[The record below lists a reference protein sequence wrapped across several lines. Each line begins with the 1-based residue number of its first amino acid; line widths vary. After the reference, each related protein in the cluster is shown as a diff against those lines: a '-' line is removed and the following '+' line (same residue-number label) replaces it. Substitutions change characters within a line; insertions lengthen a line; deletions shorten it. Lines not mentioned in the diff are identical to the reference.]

1 MTRFAQYISA
11 ITIALV
17 IAIGATLT
25 AQAQAL
31 VDPYPFAFG
40 STVDIDTALLGPV
53 EPAGSRGRVAVSTDG
68 AFVTADGER
77 LRFYGVTIQYSG
89 CLPDSATAV
98 ATARR
103 LRALGVN
110 MVRFAGFDYTPAP
123 TISIFAAGTRTDA
136 LDPERMRRFDWFVH
150 QLKQQGVYS
159 VLTFYT
165 AWHPRPDDGVRQPDS
180 VGWAARMPI
189 FFDRT
194 VQQIHRTMIRRVLE
208 HVNPFTGVA
217 YKDEPAIPYI
227 LALDDPSLAAYWLYS
242 KDVSRENI
250 NGSVTV
256 GSQHV
261 THIDSLF
268 VAWIKS
274 KGATSDAAL
283 NSRWRTTPSSTE
295 NRLKNPGFE
304 DPFSAAWALGVN
316 TGGGAQAVE
325 QLSDA
330 DAKEGTTCYR
340 LRIGK
345 LSESRQSYEI
355 NVSQDVSPLPRDKRY
370 RVSFWARTTP
380 QRGSRSMLVFVFN
393 RTYPYNSYG
402 LTTEVALASEWKQY
416 DFTFTSTSTDEAT
429 ANLSFLCGA
438 DSGDVFLDDVRFV
451 EVGHVGLQPNESIA
465 TGAVRRNLFWEE
477 DVSPA
482 RMKDV
487 AGFYREQVKGLLD
500 GVRSLVRDTL
510 KSSLLLCPG
519 GRFLSFW
526 EMAAADA
533 YDVTSSTEW
542 RTTQLPL
549 FGETYGAGLYT
560 HAQSSLTGKPHV
572 VHHATIQFP
581 RSYQQDMMAYM
592 PSYAALHDWDG
603 VVQGVFTSAPVF
615 ADSRVDSAQIWELYN
630 KPNVLA
636 LMPSTALRFRR
647 GDVAPSA
654 KTVAITVADGALD
667 YPRKYQQAFFLDVST
682 DARLPLYRRITM
694 ERATAPQGSFLP
706 HREVSALTSDV
717 DIRAMD
723 AENEQL
729 FWNADLGVHRVIT
742 PKSVSVSGR
751 LQGEIHEL
759 GSIRVEQT
767 AGAAYAA
774 FTLTSLDTASL
785 ETTSRALMV
794 VATRALNE
802 GAEFDPATNELS
814 RYGRGQTQM
823 EGAVMRI
830 TMPSAGADSLVVRA
844 LGSDGRPTG
853 WTRSVA
859 ASGTGRF
866 SVSVNTREAVS
877 PWYDVTV
884 VRTPTSVRPDGT
896 VTVPLVHDAS
906 GRRVRVVSEDVR
918 RIDIV
923 GVDGTVIRTS
933 ERTGGT
939 EAVELAEL
947 ASGVYYVRA
956 HMAAGVGTLPILHVR

>member
-1 MTRFAQYISA
+1 M
-11 ITIALV
+11 
-17 IAIGATLT
+17 
-25 AQAQAL
+25 
-31 VDPYPFAFG
+31 
-40 STVDIDTALLGPV
+40 LGPV
-53 EPAGSRGRVAVSTDG
+53 EPAGSRGRVAVTSDG
-68 AFVTADGER
+68 NFVTADGER

-98 ATARR
+98 STARR

-150 QLKQQGVYS
+150 QLKQQGIYS

-165 AWHPRPDDGVRQPDS
+165 AWHPRPDDGVRQSDS

-208 HVNPFTGVA
+208 HVNAFTGVA

-274 KGATSDAAL
+274 KGVMTDAAL
-283 NSRWRTTPSSTE
+283 NDRWRTMPSSTD

-304 DPFSAAWALGVN
+304 DPFSAAWVLGVN

-330 DAKEGTTCYR
+330 GAKEGTTCYR

-345 LSESRQSYEI
+345 LSESRQSFEI

-370 RVSFWARTTP
+370 RISFWARTTP
-380 QRGSRSMLVFVFN
+380 QRGSRSMLVFVYN

-402 LTTEVALASEWKQY
+402 LSTEVSLTSEWKQY

-429 ANLSFLCGA
+429 ANLSFFCGA
-438 DSGDVFLDDVRFV
+438 DSGDVYLDDVRFV
-451 EVGHVGLQPNESIA
+451 EVGHVGLEPNESIA
-465 TGAVRRNLFWEE
+465 AGRVRRNLFWEE

-482 RMKDV
+482 RMRDV
-487 AGFYREQVKGLLD
+487 AGFYREQLKGLLD

-510 KSSLLLCPG
+510 KSPLLLCPG

-533 YDVTSSTEW
+533 YDITSSTEW
-542 RTTQLPL
+542 RSTQLPL

-560 HAQSSLTGKPHV
+560 HAQSSQAGKPHV
-572 VHHATIQFP
+572 VHHTTVQFP

-603 VVQGVFTSAPVF
+603 VVQGVFTSSPESA
-615 ADSRVDSAQIWELYN
+615 ASRVDSAQIWELYN

-647 GDVAPSA
+647 GDVVPST
-654 KTVAITVADGALD
+654 KTVAITVADQALD
-667 YPRKYQQAFFLDVST
+667 YPRKYIQAFYLDVST
-682 DARLPLYRRITM
+682 DARLPLYRRVEM
-694 ERATAPQGSFLP
+694 QRSTAPQGSFLP
-706 HREVSALTSDV
+706 HREVSALTADV

-729 FWNADLGVHRVIT
+729 FWNADLGVHRVVT
-742 PKSVSVSGR
+742 PKSISLSGR

-785 ETTSRALMV
+785 EASSRALMV

-802 GAEFDPATNELS
+802 GAEFDPVTNELS

-823 EGAVMRI
+823 EGAAMRI
-830 TMPSAGADSLVVRA
+830 TMPSAGADSLIVRA
-844 LGSDGRPTG
+844 LGADGRPTG
-853 WTRSVA
+853 WARSVA
-859 ASGTGRF
+859 ASAMGRF
-866 SVSVNTREAVS
+866 SFSINTREAAS
-877 PWYDVTV
+877 PWYDVTF

-896 VTVPLVHDAS
+896 VAVPLVHDPA
-906 GRRVRVVSEDVR
+906 GRRVRVVAADVR
-918 RIDIV
+918 RVDIV
-923 GVDGTVIRTS
+923 GIDGAVVRTF
-933 ERTGGT
+933 ERNGGT
-939 EAVELAEL
+939 EAVELSDL
-947 ASGVYYVRA
+947 ASGVYYIRA
-956 HMAAGVGTLPILHVR
+956 HMAGGIGTLPVLHVR

>member
-1 MTRFAQYISA
+1 MTRFAQYLSVISTA
-11 ITIALV
+11 IV
-17 IAIGATLT
+17 IAIGATRT
-25 AQAQAL
+25 AHAQAL

-53 EPAGSRGRVAVSTDG
+53 EPAGSRGRVAVSSDG
-68 AFVTADGER
+68 DFVTADGER

-136 LDPERMRRFDWFVH
+136 LDPERMRRFDWFVY

-208 HVNPFTGVA
+208 HVNTFTGVA

-274 KGATSDAAL
+274 KGVTADAAL
-283 NSRWRTTPSSTE
+283 NNRWRTTPSSTE

-304 DPFSAAWALGVN
+304 DPFSAAWVLGVN

-330 DAKEGTTCYR
+330 GAKEGTTCYR

-345 LSESRQSYEI
+345 LSESRQSFEI

-370 RVSFWARTTP
+370 RISFWARTTP
-380 QRGSRSMLVFVFN
+380 QRGSRSMLVFVYN

-402 LTTEVALASEWKQY
+402 LSTEVSLTSEWKQY

-429 ANLSFLCGA
+429 ANLSFFCGA
-438 DSGDVFLDDVRFV
+438 DSGDVYLDDVRFV

-487 AGFYREQVKGLLD
+487 AGFYREQLQGLLD

-542 RTTQLPL
+542 RSTQLPL

-603 VVQGVFTSAPVF
+603 VVQGVFASAPVF

-636 LMPSTALRFRR
+636 MMPSTALRFRR
-647 GDVAPSA
+647 GDVEPSA

-667 YPRKYQQAFFLDVST
+667 YPRKYTQAFFLDVST

-694 ERATAPQGSFLP
+694 NRATAPQGSFLP

-729 FWNADLGVHRVIT
+729 FWNADLGVHRVVT
-742 PKSVSVSGR
+742 PKSVSLSGR

-774 FTLTSLDTASL
+774 FTLTSLDTAAL
-785 ETTSRALMV
+785 EASSRALMV

-802 GAEFDPATNELS
+802 GAEFDPTTNELS

-844 LGSDGRPTG
+844 LGSDGRPSG

-866 SVSVNTREAVS
+866 TISVNTREAVS
-877 PWYDVTV
+877 PWYEVTM
-884 VRTPTSVRPDGT
+884 VRTPTSVTSDGT
-896 VTVPLVHDAS
+896 ATVPLVHDAA
-906 GRRVRVVSEDVR
+906 GRRIRVVSDNVR
-918 RIDIV
+918 RIDVV
-923 GVDGTVIRTS
+923 GIDGTLIHTS
-933 ERTGGT
+933 ERMGGT
-939 EAVELAEL
+939 EALELADL

-956 HMAAGVGTLPILHVR
+956 HMAGGIGTLPILHVR

>member
-11 ITIALV
+11 ITTSLV

-110 MVRFAGFDYTPAP
+110 MVRFTAFDYTPFPA
-123 TISIFAAGTRTDA
+123 ISIFAEGTRTSA
-136 LDPERMRRFDWFVH
+136 LDPARMRRFDWLVY
-150 QLKQQGVYS
+150 QLKQQGIYS
-159 VLTFYT
+159 VPTFYSV
-165 AWHPRPDDGVRQPDS
+165 WQPRPDDGVRQPDS
-180 VGWAARMPI
+180 VGWGARVPV
-189 FFDRT
+189 FFDKT
-194 VQQIHRTMIRRVLE
+194 VQQIHRSMVRMVLE
-208 HVNPFTGVA
+208 HVNPFTGTA
-217 YKDEPAIPYI
+217 YKNEPAIPYI
-227 LALDDPSLAAYWLYS
+227 IPFEDASLGAYWLYS
-242 KDVSRENI
+242 KDVSRNNP
-250 NGSVTV
+250 NGSLTL
-256 GSQHV
+256 GSQHLAL
-261 THIDSLF
+261 IDSLF
-268 VAWIKS
+268 IVSLKA
-274 KGATSDAAL
+274 KGAVNDAAL
-283 NSRWRTTPSSTE
+283 RTRWSTSPASTD
-295 NRLKNPGFE
+295 NRLKNGGFE
-304 DPFSAAWALGVN
+304 DPFSAAWNLGVN
-316 TGGGAQAVE
+316 ANGGAQAIG
-325 QLSDA
+325 QISDA
-330 DAKEGTTCYR
+330 DAKEGTSCYR

-345 LSESRQSYEI
+345 LGEARQAFEI
-355 NVSQDVSPLPRDKRY
+355 NLLQSVSPLPRDKRY

-380 QRGSRSMLVFVFN
+380 QRGQRSVLVYVYN
-393 RTYPYNSYG
+393 GTYPYNNYG
-402 LTTEVALASEWKQY
+402 LNSDITLSGAWQKFDMS
-416 DFTFTSTSTDEAT
+416 FTSTATDEAT
-429 ANLSFLCGA
+429 ANLSFFCGA
-438 DSGDVFLDDVRFV
+438 DSGDVFVDDVQFV
-451 EVGHVGLQPNESIA
+451 ETGHVGLENGESIA

-477 DVSPA
+477 DISPA
-482 RMKDV
+482 RMRDV
-487 AGFYREQVKGLLD
+487 AGFYREQLQGLFD
-500 GVRSLVRDTL
+500 GVRRLVRDTL
-510 KSSLLLCPG
+510 RSDVLLCPSA
-519 GRFLSFW
+519 SFVSYW
-526 EMAAADA
+526 EQVAADS
-533 YDVTSSTEW
+533 YDITSSTEW
-542 RTTQLPL
+542 RSTQVPL
-549 FGETYGAGLYT
+549 LTELYGAGVPS
-560 HAQSSLTGKPHV
+560 HAQFTQAGKPHV

-581 RSYQQDMMAYM
+581 RSYQNDMMTFL
-592 PSYAALHDWDG
+592 PSYAGLHDWDG
-603 VVQGVFTSAPVF
+603 IVQGVFTGSSAWA
-615 ADSRVDSAQIWELYN
+615 ADRVDSAQIWELYN
-630 KPNVLA
+630 KPNILA

-647 GDVAPSA
+647 GDVVSSP
-654 KTVAITVADGALD
+654 KTLSIAVSDGALD
-667 YPRKYQQAFFLDVST
+667 YPRKHVQPFFLDVYS
-682 DARLPLYRRITM
+682 DQRMPLFRRVAIARGTSS
-694 ERATAPQGSFLP
+694 QGSFLP
-706 HREVSALTSDV
+706 HREISILNGDV

-759 GSIRVEQT
+759 GTIRVEQT

-785 ETTSRALMV
+785 ETSSRALMV

-884 VRTPTSVRPDGT
+884 VRTPTSVRPDGS

>member
-1 MTRFAQYISA
+1 MLRLERFIPVLLAA
-11 ITIALV
+11 IVVAVGAAPALH
-17 IAIGATLT
+17 
-25 AQAQAL
+25 AQAL

-40 STVDIDTALLGPV
+40 STVEVDTTLLGPV
-53 EPAGSRGRVAVSTDG
+53 KPAGSQGRIAVSSDG
-68 AFVTADGER
+68 NFVTADGER

-89 CLPDSATAV
+89 CLPDSATAI

-123 TISIFAAGTRTDA
+123 TISIFAAATRTDA

-150 QLKQQGVYS
+150 QLKQQGIYS

-208 HVNPFTGVA
+208 HVNVFTGVA

-227 LALDDPSLAAYWLYS
+227 LAMDDPSLAAYWLYS

-261 THIDSLF
+261 ALIDSLF

-274 KGATSDAAL
+274 KGVMTDAAL
-283 NSRWRTTPSSTE
+283 NGRWSTSPTSIE

-304 DPFSAAWALGVN
+304 DPFSAAWVLGVN

-330 DAKEGTTCYR
+330 GAKEGTTCYR

-345 LSESRQSYEI
+345 LSEFRQAFEI
-355 NVSQDVSPLPRDKRY
+355 NVSQDVSPLPRDKRF
-370 RVSFWARTTP
+370 RISFWARTTP
-380 QRGSRSMLVFVFN
+380 QRGSRSMLVYVFN

-402 LTTEVALASEWKQY
+402 LTTEVVLASEWKQY

-429 ANLSFLCGA
+429 ANLSFFCGA

-451 EVGHVGLQPNESIA
+451 EVGHVGLQPNESIVA
-465 TGAVRRNLFWEE
+465 GAVRRNLFWEE

-487 AGFYREQVKGLLD
+487 AGFYREQLKGLMD

-526 EMAAADA
+526 EMAAADE

-542 RTTQLPL
+542 RSTQLPL

-560 HAQSSLTGKPHV
+560 HAQSSQTGKPHV

-581 RSYQQDMMAYM
+581 RSYQQDMMSYM

-603 VVQGVFTSAPVF
+603 VVQGVFTSSPVS
-615 ADSRVDSAQIWELYN
+615 AASRVDSAQVWELYN

-636 LMPSTALRFRR
+636 LMPSTSMRFRR
-647 GDVAPSA
+647 GDIVPST

-667 YPRKYQQAFFLDVST
+667 YPRKYSQAFYLDVST
-682 DARLPLYRRITM
+682 DARLPLYRRVEM
-694 ERATAPQGSFLP
+694 QRSTAPQGSFLP

-729 FWNADLGVHRVIT
+729 FWNADLGVHRVVT
-742 PKSVSVSGR
+742 SKSISLSGQ

-785 ETTSRALMV
+785 ETTSRAMMV

-823 EGAVMRI
+823 EGATIRV
-830 TMPSAGADSLVVRA
+830 TMPSTGADSLVIRA
-844 LGSDGRPTG
+844 LGSDGRPSG

-859 ASGTGRF
+859 ASAMGRF
-866 SVSVNTREAVS
+866 SFTVNTREAAS

-884 VRTPTSVRPDGT
+884 VRTSTSVRSDGT
-896 VTVPLVHDAS
+896 VTVPLVHDAAA
-906 GRRVRVVSEDVR
+906 RRVRVVAGDVWR
-918 RIDIV
+918 VDIV
-923 GVDGTVIRTS
+923 GVDGTMIRS
-933 ERTGGT
+933 VEHFGGT
-939 EAVELAEL
+939 EVVDLSDL

-956 HMAAGVGTLPILHVR
+956 YVAGGIGALPVLHVR